1 MHLYHTKCVLILGL
15 DDHFV
20 YIIRYFSLSLLLIS
34 AEVADAC
41 AFLASDDS
49 RYITGVS
56 IEVAGKKLDLLL
68 NSIFSRK
75 NMYDFISKYAV
86 VNFSFLFN
94 QYRWTLHRLKTML
107 KVSKLF
113 SNTVPFS
120 MRNFPCINLT

>member
-1 MHLYHTKCVLILGL
+1 MLTLYIK
-15 DDHFV
+15 
-20 YIIRYFSLSLLLIS
+20 YIIRYLSLLLVS

-75 NMYDFISKYAV
+75 
-86 VNFSFLFN
+86 
-94 QYRWTLHRLKTML
+94 
-107 KVSKLF
+107 
-113 SNTVPFS
+113 TV
-120 MRNFPCINLT
+120 